1 MTDGLPTGMGPR
13 ETAQFLRQRLEEGIS
28 YARNRRNAFR
38 RSASLVKIFSLLLSA
53 SSTIILGL
61 QDLNLWASLAFS
73 LVAVTTVVNA
83 VEPFFNWRSR
93 WVLMEEMQSKFHRLS
108 DELEYLLIATPP
120 EDLRADQIDPL
131 FQEHQQVWAEA
142 SQRWIADRTRP
153 SSPAEEG

>member
-1 MTDGLPTGMGPR
+1 
-13 ETAQFLRQRLEEGIS
+13 
-28 YARNRRNAFR
+28 
-38 RSASLVKIFSLLLSA
+38 
-53 SSTIILGL
+53 
-61 QDLNLWASLAFS
+61 
-73 LVAVTTVVNA
+73 
-83 VEPFFNWRSR
+83 
-93 WVLMEEMQSKFHRLS
+93 MEEMQSKFHRLS